1 MIRKAHLSDRPD
13 IVRITFSLPSSIWA
27 DTIYLVG
34 DFNNW
39 NTTATPLRLDE
50 SDWSITLD
58 LDIDQAYEYRYLV
71 NNDEWLSDWNADNNI
86 CDRDGLTSSVVMTYT
101 SRPIPLHVRP
111 SLPREQTA
119 DVVLIAA

>member
-1 MIRKAHLSDRPD
+1 MVKKAHLLDKPD
-13 IVRITFSLPSSIWA
+13 IVRVTFSLPSSIWA

-39 NTTATPLRLDE
+39 NTTATPLSLDE
-50 SDWSITLD
+50 TDWSITLD
-58 LDIDQAYEYRYLV
+58 LDVDQAYEYRYLV
-71 NNDEWLSDWNADNNI
+71 NNEEWLSDWNADNNV
-86 CDRDGLTSSVVMTYT
+86 CDRDGLTSSVVVTYT

-111 SLPREQTA
+111 SLPRNQSP